1 MKEVKEEVKD
11 VDLAPDIDKN
21 RKLSD
26 EDLKETT
33 KEETEKDC

>member
-1 MKEVKEEVKD
+1 MEEVKEEVKD
-11 VDLAPDIDKN
+11 VDLAPDIDEK
-21 RKLSD
+21 RELTE